1 MKKQRGVFVYVV
13 RAACVLSPKPHFLI
27 LISFASLPELSYVYT
42 FPILSLLGT
51 IFVLK
56 YYLVAPSK

>member
-1 MKKQRGVFVYVV
+1 MESGIKMGDV
-13 RAACVLSPKPHFLI
+13 RAACMLSPKPHFLI

-56 YYLVAPSK
+56 YYLVAPFE